1 MLVFIEEYSIRFTS
15 ISCTEASNNVIGFC
29 YGLVWLCE
37 CGVGGMRGRI
47 YKGLLKIMDQFG
59 LSIIQDEEAL
69 KNSLIF
75 ILCFRAFVAVFFART
90 REKINRLWTGLSNR
104 AAWLTKV
111 QFLKRGN
118 CGDKNGFI
126 SNFSNAICFLLST

>member
-1 MLVFIEEYSIRFTS
+1 
-15 ISCTEASNNVIGFC
+15 
-29 YGLVWLCE
+29 
-37 CGVGGMRGRI
+37 
-47 YKGLLKIMDQFG
+47 MDQFG

-104 AAWLTKV
+104 AARLTKV

-126 SNFSNAICFLLST
+126 SNFSNAICFLLSTQNRRCIKFCSKELKDLRENCYKINEYFLTLCTNKKFLNICQKSYQQLQKTK